1 MKNFKKANLGIS
13 FESLIEYSNDIF
25 FKQNIAAIM
34 KVPTA
39 VKILRRYDPIKKRS
53 DIVSCFPEK
62 KGSVDFLGQYGA
74 DPVAFEAKST
84 ENKTSFP
91 LANIADHQLKWLQ
104 AVDRLGGF
112 AFILF
117 EIKQAGA
124 IYRMTYKQLAAFM
137 QQQKRK
143 SIPFD
148 FFEKNCFR
156 ASFSPN
162 GVLEYFKDLKKGE

>member
-1 MKNFKKANLGIS
+1 MKNFKKANLGMG
-13 FESLIEYSNDIF
+13 FEDLIEYSNDIF
-25 FKQNIAAIM
+25 FKKKIAAII

-39 VKILRRYDPIKKRS
+39 IKILRRYDPIKKRS
-53 DIVSCFPEK
+53 DIISCFPEK
-62 KGSVDFLGQYGA
+62 KGSVDFMGQYGA

-91 LANIADHQLKWLQ
+91 LKNIADHQLQWLQ
-104 AVDRLGGF
+104 AVDQLGGF

-117 EIKQAGA
+117 EIKQAAA
-124 IYRMTYKQLAAFM
+124 IYRMTYKQLEAFM
-137 QQQKRK
+137 QENDRR

-148 FFEKNCFR
+148 FFEKNCFK
-156 ASFSPN
+156 ASFSTN